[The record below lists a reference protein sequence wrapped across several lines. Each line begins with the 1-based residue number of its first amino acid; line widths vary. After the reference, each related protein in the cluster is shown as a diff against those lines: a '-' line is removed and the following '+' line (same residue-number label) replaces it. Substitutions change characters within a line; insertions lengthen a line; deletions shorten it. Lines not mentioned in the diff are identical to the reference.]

1 MTMTDASFTQLPT
14 GLKGENKEA
23 SVKEYGRR

>member
-1 MTMTDASFTQLPT
+1 MTMTDASFTQLST

-23 SVKEYGRR
+23 GVKEYGRR